1 MRPLQSRKLRKSTP
15 NGTFD
20 QIRDFLQRAVRI
32 GQSLRFR
39 HLLLVRRSSSIT
51 MPDMTQPSQPVA
63 IPPGQVPATGALLG
77 LDFGTKRLGIAV
89 CNSEQTIAVPVETW
103 TVRSPELN
111 LKHLRELIIDY
122 RVVGFVVGLPVRMS
136 GVEGDQANLVRKF
149 GNWLA
154 EQTRLPVAYWDERHS
169 STEAEVLLWN
179 QGFSPAK
186 SKERLDRLAAQI
198 ILQGFLDAPDRTS
211 PPAPIG

>member
-1 MRPLQSRKLRKSTP
+1 
-15 NGTFD
+15 
-20 QIRDFLQRAVRI
+20 
-32 GQSLRFR
+32 
-39 HLLLVRRSSSIT
+39 
-51 MPDMTQPSQPVA
+51 MTQPSQPVA
-63 IPPGQVPATGALLG
+63 LPPGQVPSSGALLG
-77 LDFGTKRLGIAV
+77 LDFGTKRLGISV

-103 TVRSPELN
+103 TVRTPEMN
-111 LKHLRELIIDY
+111 LKHLRELIVDY

-136 GVEGDQANLVRKF
+136 GAEGDQANLVRKF

-154 EQTRLPVAYWDERHS
+154 EQTRLPVAFWDERHS

-198 ILQGFLDAPDRTS
+198 ILQAFLDAPDRTS
-211 PPAPIG
+211 PPAPLG

>member
-1 MRPLQSRKLRKSTP
+1 
-15 NGTFD
+15 
-20 QIRDFLQRAVRI
+20 
-32 GQSLRFR
+32 
-39 HLLLVRRSSSIT
+39 

-63 IPPGQVPATGALLG
+63 IPPGQVPAAGALLG